1 MGYSD
6 NPFNSPQGQ
15 ELTKQIFNLMF
26 VEPEGKPSKIEVT
39 DKARQVNHY
48 RGNIVNIVNKMRKF
62 VKGYEQ
68 VLISE
73 ANSSYR
79 Q

>member
-26 VEPEGKPSKIEVT
+26 VEPEGKPSKIEA
-39 DKARQVNHY
+39 DK
-48 RGNIVNIVNKMRKF
+48 
-62 VKGYEQ
+62 
-68 VLISE
+68 
-73 ANSSYR
+73 
-79 Q
+79 